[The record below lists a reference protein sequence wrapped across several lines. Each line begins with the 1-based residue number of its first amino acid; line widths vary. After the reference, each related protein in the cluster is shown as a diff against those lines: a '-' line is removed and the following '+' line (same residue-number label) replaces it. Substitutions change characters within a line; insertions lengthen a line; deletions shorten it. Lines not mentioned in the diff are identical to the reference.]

1 MRAYGSLDQ
10 TPAGQRAIAIGSFD
24 GVHLGHRR
32 VIERTIAAAG
42 ERGLTATVVTF
53 DPHPMAVLR
62 PELAP
67 LELSTPARKQALVA
81 ELGADELV
89 RIRFDRAF
97 SMLDHERFAEE
108 VLARALGARLVIVG
122 RNFHYG
128 HRAQG
133 SIESL
138 SESGDRLGFAVEPA
152 PLLEVGGVAI
162 SSSRIRD
169 LITAG
174 EVATA
179 AELLGR
185 PPWVEGTIVRG
196 DGRGRELG
204 FATANLA
211 AAPHT
216 AVPAIGIYAGWGH
229 LDGERHPAAISIGYN
244 PTFSDDRKRV
254 RIEAHLLDFD
264 SDVYG
269 RPLRLDFSHRLRGEQ
284 RFDSV
289 EELTSQVHRDIAAVR
304 AYAHT
309 AAGGSAA

>member
-1 MRAYGSLDQ
+1 VRAYSSLEKA
-10 TPAGQRAIAIGSFD
+10 PAAARAVAIGSFD

-32 VIERTIAAAG
+32 VIERTIAAAR
-42 ERGLTATVVTF
+42 ERNLTATVVSF

-67 LELSTPARKQALVA
+67 LELSTPARKQVLVA
-81 ELGADELV
+81 EMGVDELV
-89 RIRFDRAF
+89 WIRFDRAF

-108 VLARALGARLVIVG
+108 VLSQALGARLVIVG

-138 SESGDRLGFAVEPA
+138 AQSGERLGFAVEPA

-174 EVATA
+174 NVQQAS
-179 AELLGR
+179 ELLGR
-185 PPWVEGTIVRG
+185 LVWIEGTIVRG

-204 FATANLA
+204 FATANVA

-229 LDGERHPAAISIGYN
+229 LDGERHAAAISIGYN
-244 PTFSDDRKRV
+244 PTFSDARDRV

-264 SDVYG
+264 RDVYG
-269 RPLRLDFSHRLRGEQ
+269 RPLRVEFTHRLRGEE
-284 RFDSV
+284 RFGSV
-289 EELTSQVHRDIAAVR
+289 DELVAQVHRDISAVR
-304 AYAHT
+304 ALAHT
-309 AAGGSAA
+309 ST

>member
-1 MRAYGSLDQ
+1 MRTYGSLEK

-32 VIERTIAAAG
+32 VIERTIAAARA
-42 ERGLTATVVTF
+42 RGLTATVVTF

-67 LELSTPARKQALVA
+67 LELSTPARKQVLVA
-81 ELGADELV
+81 ELGVDELV

-97 SMLDHERFAEE
+97 SMLDHERFAEQ
-108 VLARALGARLVIVG
+108 VLAAALGARLVIVG

-128 HRAQG
+128 HRAEG

-138 SESGDRLGFAVEPA
+138 SESGQRLGFAVEPA
-152 PLLEVGGVAI
+152 PLLEVGGVAV

-174 EVATA
+174 EVEHAT
-179 AELLGR
+179 ELLGR
-185 PPWVEGTIVRG
+185 PPWIEGTIVRG
-196 DGRGRELG
+196 DGRGHELG
-204 FATANLA
+204 FATANLS

-216 AVPAIGIYAGWGH
+216 AVPALGIYAGWGH

-244 PTFSDDRKRV
+244 PTFSDARDRV

-269 RPLRLDFSHRLRGEQ
+269 RPLRLEFTHRLRGEE
-284 RFDSV
+284 RFASV
-289 EELTSQVHRDIAAVR
+289 EELTAQVHRDIAAVR

-309 AAGGSAA
+309 PAADPT